1 MQNTTCAAATITLY
15 ITNVHV
21 ANNSYTVLLPSAT
34 SNSLIVLSNFTGHYY
49 TIMCIIFI
57 IITILTFI
65 IMAYDQ
71 LIFYYGNY
79 CAVDHTV
86 AIYPTEKP

>member
-1 MQNTTCAAATITLY
+1 
-15 ITNVHV
+15 
-21 ANNSYTVLLPSAT
+21 
-34 SNSLIVLSNFTGHYY
+34 
-49 TIMCIIFI
+49 MCIIFI

-79 CAVDHTV
+79 CTVDHTV
-86 AIYPTEKP
+86 ATYPNVKP